1 VISTGEHIGLA
12 LNPWCQVVATERTVQ
27 EERRPRIAVGC
38 SLILGETTIC
48 AEATSEHV
56 RMYLLNDAAMGT
68 EQLEPFSLV
77 CATEAAG
84 TLRDSH
90 EIHVVA
96 TTQK

>member
-1 VISTGEHIGLA
+1 
-12 LNPWCQVVATERTVQ
+12 
-27 EERRPRIAVGC
+27 
-38 SLILGETTIC
+38 
-48 AEATSEHV
+48 
-56 RMYLLNDAAMGT
+56 MYLLNDAAMGT